1 MGIGCGDNRSVSS
14 LRVTI
19 REALAASRLPATEA
33 RLLLERA
40 TGWPRVALIASPE
53 RELTEPAAREFA
65 ALSERRQAGVPVAHL
80 LGEREFYGL
89 PLAVGPAVLIPR
101 PETELLVE
109 LALERLALGTRA
121 RVLDLGT
128 GSGAVALAIKR
139 ERPDAEVCA
148 VDASPAALEV
158 ARSNARR
165 FALAVEFVEGRWFE
179 RLGSR
184 RFEII
189 VGNPPYVAQGDPHL
203 SSGDLRF
210 EPREALVAG
219 VDGLDA
225 IREIAKSAPA
235 HLEAGGW
242 ICLEHGAGQDAEVR
256 GIFAQAGLA
265 DVRSRPD
272 LAGIARVTA
281 GRLTSLAGTG

>member
-1 MGIGCGDNRSVSS
+1 MSS
-14 LRVTI
+14 RRVTI
-19 REALAASRLPATEA
+19 REALAASRLPAAEA

-40 TGWPRVALIASPE
+40 TGWPRVALIAHPG
-53 RELTEPAAREFA
+53 RELNDPAAREFA
-65 ALSERRQAGVPVAHL
+65 ALSERRQAGEPIAYL

-89 PLAVGPAVLIPR
+89 PLAVGPEVLIPR

-109 LALERLALGTRA
+109 LALERIAPGSAT

-128 GSGAVALAIKR
+128 GSGAVALAIKH

-148 VDASPAALEV
+148 VDASSAALAI

-165 FALAVEFVEGRWFE
+165 FALAIEFIEGRWFE
-179 RLGSR
+179 PLAAR
-184 RFEII
+184 RFGMIA
-189 VGNPPYVAQGDPHL
+189 GNPPYVAQGDPHL
-203 SSGDLRF
+203 SAGDLRF

-225 IREIAKSAPA
+225 IRGIAKLAPA
-235 HLEAGGW
+235 HLDAGGW

-256 GIFAQAGLA
+256 GIFARAGLA
-265 DVRSRPD
+265 DVRSWPD

-281 GRLTSLAGTG
+281 GRLTGLACTG